1 MLSALNYAV
10 AASCTQA
17 VPFRRVSD
25 VGYHETAQRHD
36 FASLCRDVG
45 ENLLSQYAAD
55 AAPAVFAWY
64 FGVTPSNGTFGTVA
78 VFGPGHDFVGQQEF
92 LAVLVGI
99 VYEFVFLHDV

>member
-1 MLSALNYAV
+1 MSALNYAV

-64 FGVTPSNGTFGTVA
+64 FGVGPCNVTFGSDA
-78 VFGPGHDFVGQQEF
+78 VFCQGHD
-92 LAVLVGI
+92 I
-99 VYEFVFLHDV
+99 VVQMEFVAGSVRIVDEFVVVQ